1 MNADPTAI
9 RVFQQ
14 LLGHAEPFRHTE
26 LVNALLAAARA
37 TKWRRNQPC
46 RSIAEGDRIG
56 CVLSGTVRKYAI
68 RFNGQRQIVD
78 LLMPGD
84 FIGLVPLDPDFSVEA
99 VCDGTLIAIFS
110 PDALAALLAE
120 HAAIADLIRDRTADA
135 IRRLESHLLVQG
147 RMTAS
152 DKVGAYL
159 VEMCHRARRD
169 ECGALML
176 PVSRYD
182 IADHLGLAVETVSRA
197 MTALKQ
203 RGLIALRS
211 PRHVEIHDA
220 GELIDG

>member
-14 LLGHAEPFRHTE
+14 LLGHAEPFRHAE

-152 DKVGAYL
+152 EKVGAYL
-159 VEMCHRARRD
+159 VEMGRRAPRD
-169 ECGALML
+169 ERGALVL
-176 PVSRYD
+176 PISRYD

-211 PRHVEIHDA
+211 PRHVEINDA

>member
-135 IRRLESHLLVQG
+135 IRR
-147 RMTAS
+147 
-152 DKVGAYL
+152 
-159 VEMCHRARRD
+159 RARRD
-169 ECGALML
+169 ERGALVL
-176 PVSRYD
+176 PISRYD

-211 PRHVEIHDA
+211 PRHVEINDA